1 VIGEEAYWKF
11 EQALA
16 FAIHLNVEKV
26 GETPPFFAL
35 ADRSP
40 EALKSLEALWSP
52 KTFEALWALLRDL
65 VAGKFHA
72 IEHRQPVDRLQWL
85 DREAH
90 LRQHERL
97 VAGIG
102 IRQFVAEVKKVTRH
116 TLTPVADFPAALPA
130 PGEMEGTPKKPPAF
144 SDMKAFC
151 SNHAGAY
158 RTVPEMDAALTA
170 RFGVRDRET
179 LRAVRTAAG
188 FKGAPKGRRPGSKNK
203 PVQSPRRSK

>member
-1 VIGEEAYWKF
+1 MIGEEAYWTF

-35 ADRSP
+35 DDRSP

-102 IRQFVAEVKKVTRH
+102 LRQFVAEVKKVTLH
-116 TLTPVADFPAALPA
+116 TLIPVADFLAALPA
-130 PGEMEGTPKKPPAF
+130 PSAVEETPTPTKAAPGKADDTREVPL
-144 SDMKAFC
+144 SKIVAFC
-151 SNHAGAY
+151 RSLKEVKRN
-158 RTVPEMDAALTA
+158 RTEMDEALKA
-170 RFGVRDRET
+170 EFGFLSRDTCDEVRRK
-179 LRAVRTAAG
+179 AG
-188 FKGAPKGRRPGSKNK
+188 FAGKKGPRPKPK
-203 PVQSPRRSK
+203 